1 MKREVQM
8 GKYIFRRLID
18 LLPTIFVVAIIVFI
32 ITRMI
37 PGDPA
42 SVMLGPQ
49 ASVEDVQQ
57 LREDLGLND
66 PLYVQFF
73 QYIGDLVRGDFGI
86 SYSYNQP
93 IVELIIERF
102 PNTLV
107 LAISAL
113 VIAFMIGVPAGII
126 AATKQNSILDYG
138 VMLISLIGVS
148 MPIFWLGV
156 MLVLY
161 FSVNLGWFPAT
172 GMGSMDEGLGSYLKH
187 LILPSITL
195 ATIPMATFARITR
208 SSMLEVISL
217 DYIKTARAKGLREFW
232 VVCKHA
238 FKNALTPLLTVLG
251 MQISMMLGGA
261 VLTET
266 IFSWPGMGR
275 LIVDAIDKRDFVVVQ
290 GTVLF
295 IAIIFV
301 LVNLLVDVM
310 YKVVNPRVSYS
321 SSKGGAK

>member
-1 MKREVQM
+1 M
-8 GKYIFRRLID
+8 GKYIIRRLFD
-18 LLPTIFVVAIIVFI
+18 LLPTIFVVAVIVFV

-49 ASVEDVQQ
+49 ASVEDVNE
-57 LREDLGLND
+57 LREKLGLNA
-66 PLYVQFF
+66 PLYTQFL
-73 QYIGDLVRGDFGI
+73 QYMGSLLSFDFGV
-86 SYSYNQP
+86 SLTYNEP
-93 IVELIIERF
+93 IVNLIMDRF
-102 PNTLV
+102 PNTLI
-107 LAISAL
+107 LAVSAL
-113 VIAFMIGVPAGII
+113 LIALMIGVPAGII
-126 AATKQNSILDYG
+126 SAWKQNSALDYS
-138 VMLISLIGVS
+138 VMLVSLIGVS

-172 GMGSMDEGLGSYLKH
+172 GMGSMDEGLLTYLKH
-187 LILPSITL
+187 LVLPSITL

-208 SSMLEVISL
+208 SSMLEVISQ
-217 DYIKTARAKGLREFW
+217 DYIKTARSKGLSEFL
-232 VVCKHA
+232 VICKHA

-295 IAIIFV
+295 IAVIFV
-301 LVNLLVDVM
+301 LINLFVDVM
-310 YKVVNPRVSYS
+310 YKVVNPRVNYS
-321 SSKGGAK
+321 PDKGGGK

>member
-1 MKREVQM
+1 M
-8 GKYIFRRLID
+8 GKYIIRRLFD
-18 LLPTIFVVAIIVFI
+18 LLPTIFVVAVIVFI
-32 ITRMI
+32 ITRLI

-49 ASVEDVQQ
+49 ASVEDIEA
-57 LREDLGLND
+57 LRQNLGLND

-73 QYIGDLVRGDFGI
+73 HYIGDLLRGNFGV
-86 SYSYNQP
+86 SLTYNEP
-93 IVELIIERF
+93 IVQLIMERF
-102 PNTLV
+102 PNTLI
-107 LAISAL
+107 LAASAL
-113 VIAFMIGVPAGII
+113 IIAFMIGVPAGII
-126 AATKQNSILDYG
+126 SASKQNSLLDYS
-138 VMLISLIGVS
+138 VMLVSLIGVS

-172 GMGSMDEGLGSYLKH
+172 GMGSMDDGLISYIKH

-208 SSMLEVISL
+208 SSMLEVISQ
-217 DYIKTARAKGLREFW
+217 DYIKTARSKGLSEFW
-232 VVCKHA
+232 VICKHA

-295 IAIIFV
+295 IAVIFV
-301 LVNLLVDVM
+301 LVNLFVDVM
-310 YKVVNPRVSYS
+310 YKVVNPRVNLS
-321 SSKGGAK
+321 SNKGGSK

>member
-1 MKREVQM
+1 M
-8 GKYIFRRLID
+8 GKYIIRRLFD
-18 LLPTIFVVAIIVFI
+18 LLPTIAVVAVIVFI
-32 ITRMI
+32 ITRLI

-42 SVMLGPQ
+42 AVMLGPQ
-49 ASVEDVQQ
+49 ASVEDIQA
-57 LREDLGLND
+57 LRDKLGLND
-66 PLYVQFF
+66 PLYLQFLH
-73 QYIGDLVRGDFGI
+73 YIGDLLQGNFGV
-86 SYSYNQP
+86 SLTYNQP
-93 IVELIIERF
+93 IVQLILERF
-102 PNTLV
+102 PNTLI
-107 LAISAL
+107 LAVSAL
-113 VIAFMIGVPAGII
+113 IIAFAIGVPAGII
-126 AATKQNSILDYG
+126 SASKQNSLLDYS
-138 VMLISLIGVS
+138 VMLVSLVGVS

-172 GMGSMDEGLGSYLKH
+172 GMGSMEDGFIPYLKH
-187 LILPSITL
+187 LVLPSITL

-208 SSMLEVISL
+208 SSMLEVISQ
-217 DYIKTARAKGLREFW
+217 DYIKTARSKGLSEFW
-232 VVCKHA
+232 VICKHA

-295 IAIIFV
+295 IAVIFV

-310 YKVVNPRVSYS
+310 YKVVNPRVNYS
-321 SSKGGAK
+321 SGKGGAK

>member
-1 MKREVQM
+1 M
-8 GKYIFRRLID
+8 GKYIIRRLFD
-18 LLPTIFVVAIIVFI
+18 LLPTIAVVAVIVFI

-42 SVMLGPQ
+42 AVMLGPQ
-49 ASVEDVQQ
+49 ASVEEIEA
-57 LREDLGLND
+57 LREQLGLNQ
-66 PLYVQFF
+66 PIYVQFL
-73 QYIGDLVRGDFGI
+73 QYIGNLLQGDFGV
-86 SYSYNQP
+86 SLTYNEP
-93 IVELIIERF
+93 IVQLIMERF

-113 VIAFMIGVPAGII
+113 IIAFVIGVPAGII
-126 AATKQNSILDYG
+126 SASKQNSLLDYS
-138 VMLISLIGVS
+138 VMLVSLIGVS

-172 GMGSMDEGLGSYLKH
+172 GMGSMDDGLVTYLKH
-187 LILPSITL
+187 LVLPSITL

-208 SSMLEVISL
+208 SSMLEVISQ
-217 DYIKTARAKGLREFW
+217 DYIKTARAKGLSEFL
-232 VVCKHA
+232 VICKHA

-295 IAIIFV
+295 IAVLFV
-301 LVNLLVDVM
+301 IVNLLVDVM
-310 YKVVNPRVSYS
+310 YKVVNPKVNYS
-321 SSKGGAK
+321 AGKGGSK

>member
-1 MKREVQM
+1 M
-8 GKYIFRRLID
+8 GKYIIRRIFD
-18 LLPTIFVVAIIVFI
+18 LLPTIFVVAVIVFI
-32 ITRMI
+32 VTRMI

-49 ASVEDVQQ
+49 ASVEDIEA
-57 LREDLGLND
+57 LRQKLGLNE
-66 PLYVQFF
+66 PLYMQFL
-73 QYIGDLVRGDFGI
+73 QYIGNLLQGNLGI
-86 SYSYNQP
+86 SYTYNEP
-93 IVELIIERF
+93 IMSLIMDRF
-102 PNTLV
+102 PNTV
-107 LAISAL
+107 ILAISAL
-113 VIAFMIGVPAGII
+113 IIAVIIGIPAGII
-126 AATKQNSILDYG
+126 SASKQNSLLDYS

-161 FSVNLGWFPAT
+161 FSVNLGWLPAT
-172 GMGSMDEGLGSYLKH
+172 GMGTLEEGFIPYIKH

-208 SSMLEVISL
+208 SSMLEVISH
-217 DYIKTARAKGLREFW
+217 DYIKTARSKGLSEFL
-232 VVCKHA
+232 VICKHA
-238 FKNALTPLLTVLG
+238 FKNALTPILTVLG

-295 IAIIFV
+295 IAVIFV
-301 LVNLLVDVM
+301 VVNLLVDIL
-310 YKVVNPRVSYS
+310 YKVVNPRVNYQSN
-321 SSKGGAK
+321 KGGMK

>member
-1 MKREVQM
+1 M
-8 GKYIFRRLID
+8 GKYIIRRIFD
-18 LLPTIFVVAIIVFI
+18 LLPTIFVVAVIVFI
-32 ITRMI
+32 VTRMI

-49 ASVEDVQQ
+49 ASVEDIEA
-57 LREDLGLND
+57 LREKLGLNE
-66 PLYVQFF
+66 PLFTQFF
-73 QYIGDLVRGDFGI
+73 QYIGNLLQGNLGV
-86 SYSYNQP
+86 SYTYNEP
-93 IVELIIERF
+93 IMSLIMERF
-102 PNTLV
+102 PNTV
-107 LAISAL
+107 ILAISAL
-113 VIAFMIGVPAGII
+113 IIAVIIGIPAGII
-126 AATKQNSILDYG
+126 SAAKQNSLLDYS
-138 VMLISLIGVS
+138 VMLVSLIGVS

-172 GMGSMDEGLGSYLKH
+172 GMGTLEEGFIPYIKH

-208 SSMLEVISL
+208 SSMLEVISH
-217 DYIKTARAKGLREFW
+217 DYIKTARSKGISEFL
-232 VVCKHA
+232 VICKHA
-238 FKNALTPLLTVLG
+238 FKNALTPILTVLG

-295 IAIIFV
+295 IAVIFV
-301 LVNLLVDVM
+301 IVNLLVDIL
-310 YKVVNPRVSYS
+310 YKVVNPRVNYQSN
-321 SSKGGAK
+321 KGGMK

>member
-1 MKREVQM
+1 M
-8 GKYIFRRLID
+8 GKYIIRRLID
-18 LLPTIFVVAIIVFI
+18 LLPTIAVVAVIVFI
-32 ITRMI
+32 ITRLI

-42 SVMLGPQ
+42 AVMLGPQ
-49 ASVEDVQQ
+49 ASVEEVEA
-57 LREDLGLND
+57 LRESLGLNA
-66 PLYVQFF
+66 PLYVQFLN
-73 QYIGDLVRGDFGI
+73 YIGDLLRGDFGV
-86 SYSYNQP
+86 SLTYNEP
-93 IVELIIERF
+93 IIQLIMDRF
-102 PNTLV
+102 PNTLI

-113 VIAFMIGVPAGII
+113 IIAFMVGVPAGII
-126 AATKQNSILDYG
+126 SASKQNSLLDYS
-138 VMLISLIGVS
+138 VMLVSLIGVS

-172 GMGSMDEGLGSYLKH
+172 GMGSMDEGLITYLKH
-187 LILPSITL
+187 LVLPSITL

-208 SSMLEVISL
+208 SSMLEVISQ
-217 DYIKTARAKGLREFW
+217 DYIKTARSKGLGEFW
-232 VVCKHA
+232 VICKHA

-251 MQISMMLGGA
+251 MQISSLLGGA

-295 IAIIFV
+295 IAVIFV
-301 LVNLLVDVM
+301 LVNLFVDIM
-310 YKVVNPRVSYS
+310 YKVVNPRVNFT
-321 SSKGGAK
+321 SKGGTK

>member
-1 MKREVQM
+1 M
-8 GKYIFRRLID
+8 GKYIIRRIFD
-18 LLPTIFVVAIIVFI
+18 LLPTIFVVAVIVFI
-32 ITRMI
+32 VTRMI

-49 ASVEDVQQ
+49 ASVEDIEA
-57 LREDLGLND
+57 LRQKLGLNE
-66 PLYVQFF
+66 PLYMQFF
-73 QYIGDLVRGDFGI
+73 QYIGNLLQGNLGI
-86 SYSYNQP
+86 SYTYNEP
-93 IVELIIERF
+93 IMSLIMDRF
-102 PNTLV
+102 PNTV
-107 LAISAL
+107 ILAISAL
-113 VIAFMIGVPAGII
+113 IIAVIIGIPAGII
-126 AATKQNSILDYG
+126 SAAKQNSLLDYS

-172 GMGSMDEGLGSYLKH
+172 GMGTLEEGFIPYIKH

-208 SSMLEVISL
+208 SSMLEVISH
-217 DYIKTARAKGLREFW
+217 DYIKTARSKGLGEFW
-232 VVCKHA
+232 VICKHA
-238 FKNALTPLLTVLG
+238 FKNALTPILTVLG

-295 IAIIFV
+295 IAVIFV
-301 LVNLLVDVM
+301 VVNLLVDIL
-310 YKVVNPRVSYS
+310 YKVVNPRVNYQSN
-321 SSKGGAK
+321 KGGMK

>member
-1 MKREVQM
+1 M
-8 GKYIFRRLID
+8 GKYIIRRIFD
-18 LLPTIFVVAIIVFI
+18 LLPTIFVVAVIVFI
-32 ITRMI
+32 VTRMI

-49 ASVEDVQQ
+49 ASVEDIEA
-57 LREDLGLND
+57 LRQKLGLNE
-66 PLYVQFF
+66 PLYMQFL
-73 QYIGDLVRGDFGI
+73 QYIGNLLQGNLGI
-86 SYSYNQP
+86 SYTYNEP
-93 IVELIIERF
+93 IMGLIMDRF
-102 PNTLV
+102 PNTV
-107 LAISAL
+107 ILAISAL
-113 VIAFMIGVPAGII
+113 IIAVVIGIPAGII
-126 AATKQNSILDYG
+126 SASKQNSLLDYS

-172 GMGSMDEGLGSYLKH
+172 GMGTLEEGFIPYIKH

-208 SSMLEVISL
+208 SSMLEVISH
-217 DYIKTARAKGLREFW
+217 DYIKTARSKGLSEFW
-232 VVCKHA
+232 VICKHA
-238 FKNALTPLLTVLG
+238 FKNALTPILTVLG

-295 IAIIFV
+295 IAVIFV
-301 LVNLLVDVM
+301 IVNLLVDIL
-310 YKVVNPRVSYS
+310 YKVVNPRVNYQSN
-321 SSKGGAK
+321 KGGMK

>member
-1 MKREVQM
+1 M
-8 GKYIFRRLID
+8 GKYLIRRLFD
-18 LLPTIFVVAIIVFI
+18 LLPTLFVVAVITFI
-32 ITRMI
+32 ITRLI

-49 ASVEDVQQ
+49 ASVEDIEA
-57 LREDLGLND
+57 LRNKLGLND
-66 PLYVQFF
+66 PLWSQFI
-73 QYIGDLVRGDFGI
+73 QYIGNLLRGDLGV
-86 SYSYNQP
+86 SLTYNEP
-93 IVELIIERF
+93 IVQLIMGRF
-102 PNTLV
+102 PNTLI
-107 LAISAL
+107 LAFTAL
-113 VIAFMIGVPAGII
+113 VIAVLVGVPAGII
-126 AATKQNSILDYG
+126 AAAKKNSLLDYG
-138 VMLISLIGVS
+138 VMLVSLIGVS
-148 MPIFWLGV
+148 MPVFWLGV

-172 GMGSMDEGLGSYLKH
+172 GMGTWSEGFIPFMKH

-208 SSMLEVISL
+208 SSMLEVISQ
-217 DYIKTARAKGLREFW
+217 DYIKTARAKGLKEFL
-232 VVCKHA
+232 VICKHA
-238 FKNALTPLLTVLG
+238 FKNALTPLLTVMG

-275 LIVDAIDKRDFVVVQ
+275 LIVDAIDKRDFIVVQ

-301 LVNLLVDVM
+301 LVNLLVDVL
-310 YKVVNPRVSYS
+310 YKVVNPRVNYS
-321 SSKGGAK
+321 SGKGGSE

>member
-1 MKREVQM
+1 M
-8 GKYIFRRLID
+8 GTYIIRRTFD
-18 LLPTIFVVAIIVFI
+18 LLPTIFVVAVIVFI
-32 ITRMI
+32 ITRLI

-42 SVMLGPQ
+42 AVMLGPQ
-49 ASVEDVQQ
+49 ASVEDIEA
-57 LREDLGLND
+57 LRENLGLND
-66 PLYVQFF
+66 PLYIQFL
-73 QYIGDLVRGDFGI
+73 QYMGNLATGDFGT
-86 SYSYNQP
+86 SLTYNQP
-93 IVELIIERF
+93 IVNLIMDRF
-102 PNTLV
+102 PNTLI
-107 LAISAL
+107 LAVSAL
-113 VIAFMIGVPAGII
+113 IIAFMVGVPAGII
-126 AATKQNSILDYG
+126 SASKQNSLLDYS
-138 VMLISLIGVS
+138 VMLVSLIGVS

-172 GMGSMDEGLGSYLKH
+172 GMGTLDDGLIPFIKH

-208 SSMLEVISL
+208 SSMLEVISQ
-217 DYIKTARAKGLREFW
+217 DYIKTARSKGLNEFW
-232 VVCKHA
+232 VICKHA

-295 IAIIFV
+295 IAVIFV
-301 LVNLLVDVM
+301 VVNLLVDIM
-310 YKVVNPRVSYS
+310 YKVVNPRVNYTT
-321 SSKGGAK
+321 SKGGTK

>member
-1 MKREVQM
+1 M
-8 GKYIFRRLID
+8 GKYIIRRLFD
-18 LLPTIFVVAIIVFI
+18 LLPTIFVVAVIVFI
-32 ITRMI
+32 ITRLI

-49 ASVEDVQQ
+49 ASVEDIEA
-57 LREDLGLND
+57 LRQNLGLND

-73 QYIGDLVRGDFGI
+73 HYISDLLRGNFGV
-86 SYSYNQP
+86 SLTYNEP
-93 IVELIIERF
+93 IVQLIMERF
-102 PNTLV
+102 PNTLI
-107 LAISAL
+107 LAASAL
-113 VIAFMIGVPAGII
+113 IIAFMIGVPAGII
-126 AATKQNSILDYG
+126 SASKQNSLLDYS
-138 VMLISLIGVS
+138 VMLVSLIGVS

-172 GMGSMDEGLGSYLKH
+172 GMGSMDDGLISYIKH

-208 SSMLEVISL
+208 SSMLEVISQ
-217 DYIKTARAKGLREFW
+217 DYIKTARSKGLSEFW
-232 VVCKHA
+232 VICKHA

-295 IAIIFV
+295 IAVIFV
-301 LVNLLVDVM
+301 LVNLFVDVM
-310 YKVVNPRVSYS
+310 YKVVNPRVNLS
-321 SSKGGAK
+321 SNKGGSK

>member
-1 MKREVQM
+1 M
-8 GKYIFRRLID
+8 GKYIIRRIFD
-18 LLPTIFVVAIIVFI
+18 LLPTIFVVAVIVFI
-32 ITRMI
+32 VTRMI

-49 ASVEDVQQ
+49 ASVEDIEA
-57 LREDLGLND
+57 LREKLGLNES
-66 PLYVQFF
+66 LFTQFF
-73 QYIGDLVRGDFGI
+73 QYIGNLLQGNLGV
-86 SYSYNQP
+86 SYTYNEP
-93 IVELIIERF
+93 IMSLIMERF
-102 PNTLV
+102 PNTV
-107 LAISAL
+107 ILAISAL
-113 VIAFMIGVPAGII
+113 IIAVIIGIPAGII
-126 AATKQNSILDYG
+126 SAAKQNSLLDYS
-138 VMLISLIGVS
+138 VMLVSLIGVS

-172 GMGSMDEGLGSYLKH
+172 GMGTLEEGFIPYIKH

-208 SSMLEVISL
+208 SSMLEVISH
-217 DYIKTARAKGLREFW
+217 DYIKTARSKGISEFL
-232 VVCKHA
+232 VICKHA
-238 FKNALTPLLTVLG
+238 FKNALTPILTVLG

-295 IAIIFV
+295 IAVIFV
-301 LVNLLVDVM
+301 IVNLLVDIL
-310 YKVVNPRVSYS
+310 YKVVNPRVNYQSN
-321 SSKGGAK
+321 KGGMK